1 MSASRSSRANVLI
14 GIGIIIFAA
23 LGFYLRFLAVTE
35 TVVDQPIRAD
45 AYQYYVTAY
54 NLTKEGVY
62 SASPARLTN
71 WAAPLPPDS
80 LRWPGLPLLIAAFMS
95 EWPNHAAILRDIQW
109 VNIIAGTASILL
121 IGVAAASMSPASGT
135 LTVVLLTAISPHLI
149 SFTVYLLT
157 ETPSVFFVALLL
169 ALCTLYPLI
178 DARWRFLLI
187 VALGVTVG
195 LLALFRPL
203 FAAFVPV
210 MALAVPKDRLKCL
223 ALLIV
228 GAALP
233 IAPWLIRNILFV
245 PVGTTL
251 SPLSQTLLGAAYP
264 DYMFNGDP
272 QTFPYPFLHDPNF
285 ARESATVASALAE
298 MWRRFSAD
306 PIEMLKWYF
315 WDKPPYL
322 WQFSNIDGV
331 GDVFVYPVIT
341 TPFRTNSFFMTTH
354 DIMKIL
360 QWPIVLS
367 AAIGSILVW
376 LPKTAELLLERDKV
390 TVRAGSLL
398 LIFLTAVHFPLA
410 NPARYAIPAYPAL
423 FLMAV
428 VAPAILARLVR
439 QKITPSTGNEAIFKR
454 VRGNLGRAM
463 RV

>member
-1 MSASRSSRANVLI
+1 VNSRSFIVAAAKGETLECLFWGLGACFTVGLVLLTSQGKPSVSASRNLLRVSCLENRSESGVRTW
-14 GIGIIIFAA
+14 FAA
-23 LGFYLRFLAVTE
+23 LGLW
-35 TVVDQPIRAD
+35 D
-45 AYQYYVTAY
+45 
-54 NLTKEGVY
+54 
-62 SASPARLTN
+62 
-71 WAAPLPPDS
+71 
-80 LRWPGLPLLIAAFMS
+80 
-95 EWPNHAAILRDIQW
+95 
-109 VNIIAGTASILL
+109 
-121 IGVAAASMSPASGT
+121 
-135 LTVVLLTAISPHLI
+135 
-149 SFTVYLLT
+149 
-157 ETPSVFFVALLL
+157 SVFFVAFLL

-187 VALGVTVG
+187 VALGMTVG

-210 MALAVPKDRLKCL
+210 IALAVPKDRLKCL
-223 ALLIV
+223 ALLII

-315 WDKPPYL
+315 RGKPPYL

-354 DIMKIL
+354 DIMKAL
-360 QWPIVLS
+360 QWPIMLS

-428 VAPAILARLVR
+428 VTLVILARLVR
-439 QKITPSTGNEAIFKR
+439 QKTTPPTGMGRFSSVCEAT
-454 VRGNLGRAM
+454 LDEL
-463 RV
+463 